1 MTRTIDTDNRGRTM
15 STTVAEFCRLHRACC
30 DGRRWAIETGEPGM
44 AELWARDDIKP
55 AWRIWIAT
63 RPGVLTDRELR
74 LFACWCCRNQ
84 VWHLLTDERSRHAV
98 EVAELYAEG
107 KATSDELAAAEDAA
121 WGAERAAAWAAAWAA
136 EDAAWAAAWAAEA
149 AAWAAEAAA
158 WAAARAAEDAAWAAA
173 RDAAEAAARD
183 AARDA
188 ACASAR
194 DAAWYAALAAAEA
207 AQSAYLKAHAHPR
220 F

>member
-98 EVAELYAEG
+98 EIAELYAEG

-121 WGAERAAAWAAAWAA
+121 WAAERDAAWAA
-136 EDAAWAAAWAAEA
+136 EAAAWDATRAAAEAAAWYAPRA

-158 WAAARAAEDAAWAAA
+158 WAAARAA
-173 RDAAEAAARD
+173 AE
-183 AARDA
+183 
-188 ACASAR
+188 
-194 DAAWYAALAAAEA
+194 DAAWYAARAAARAAAEA
-207 AQSAYLKAHAHPR
+207 AQSAYLKAHAHPS

>member
-1 MTRTIDTDNRGRTM
+1 MSMTIKD
-15 STTVAEFCRLHRACC
+15 FCRLHHACSE
-30 DGRRWAIETGEPGM
+30 GRRWAIETGEPGM

-98 EVAELYAEG
+98 EIAELYAEG

-121 WGAERAAAWAAAWAA
+121 WAAERDAAWAA
-136 EDAAWAAAWAAEA
+136 EAAAWDATRAAAEAAAWYAPRA

-158 WAAARAAEDAAWAAA
+158 WAAARAA
-173 RDAAEAAARD
+173 AE
-183 AARDA
+183 
-188 ACASAR
+188 
-194 DAAWYAALAAAEA
+194 DAAWYAARAAARAAAEA
-207 AQSAYLKAHAHPR
+207 AQSAYLKAHAHPS